1 MQCDEEHPN
10 CQNCLQ
16 SGLNCDFPPSSTE
29 GASPVTG
36 ASRSRAQHHP
46 HMPDCSEHVSPR
58 YTIQPSPS
66 DSSDT
71 ATFGITLSDLELT
84 HHYST
89 VTCLTL
95 GRTPEAGRVWQ
106 HYAPRLGLS
115 HIFLLRGLLSFAAL
129 HLSHLKPLDRAYYR
143 KQALVHHDQ
152 ALQEFHT
159 VLATII
165 ETNIDAAFLFAS
177 LLVTYTFGSKDLDTP
192 ETSSEDALDGIGN
205 SLFLVRCTGAILVP
219 FRESLYTGELR
230 ALLKERQGYEYLS
243 DGITLPEF
251 SALATACTNAGS
263 GSDTVAAAAYVSA
276 IEQLQAVFAKVQA
289 TASSEGRPDIGL
301 VMIWLVNVPEQY
313 VTLLKMR
320 KPEALIILAYFAT
333 ILCHRNGMY
342 TSD

>member
-46 HMPDCSEHVSPR
+46 HLPDFSEHVSPR

-71 ATFGITLSDLELT
+71 ATFAITLSDLELT

-129 HLSHLKPLDRAYYR
+129 HLSHLRPSDRAYYR

-192 ETSSEDALDGIGN
+192 ETSSEDALDGISN

-263 GSDTVAAAAYVSA
+263 GSDTVATAAYVSA